1 MTDHDTV
8 SKAQAQMN
16 RCALDLAKMASDVA
30 DAKTVK
36 EFSSDRLKRA
46 FSGAVAE
53 FLVVGDGL
61 GASEHKARASTQYG
75 AHLVDLELQYKEAMR
90 IIERHDALRVCFQ
103 SAQSILAVERQ
114 KIGLL

>member
-1 MTDHDTV
+1 MTDNETV

-16 RCALDLAKMASDVA
+16 RAALDLAKMAQDVA
-30 DAKTVK
+30 DAKTIK

-53 FLVVGDGL
+53 FLGAGDGL
-61 GASEHKARASTQYG
+61 GASEHQARASAAYG
-75 AHLVDLELQYKEAMR
+75 AHLTDLELQYKEALR
-90 IIERHDALRVCFQ
+90 VIEKHDALKVCFQ